1 MRDII
6 LFGCKDT
13 TLHTARF
20 LKNLDLK
27 IHLVTIS
34 PELATSNQVAGYENL
49 TVNSNIFESI
59 YVAKNYSLNE
69 EDITAIK
76 NCNNASLGFCIGW
89 QRLIPKELLSMFSVG
104 VFGMHGSARDL
115 PFGKGRSPMNW
126 ALIEG
131 RKLFHTNLFKY
142 DIGIDNGPVL
152 DSKTFSI
159 SESDTAETLH
169 YKNTLSMCSLIK
181 NNLEN
186 LLQGKY
192 VTHSQS
198 LASGESFYLKR
209 SPSDGSIDWR
219 DDIHNIDRL
228 IRAVSRPFDG
238 AFSFINREKVVIER
252 AAIFYTDLEIH
263 PFLDSK
269 IGTVLDVFP
278 NNKFLV
284 RCSGGILIIHS
295 YDGVTPSIGNN
306 FDITESPFRNFERN
320 VYGFFDIE

>member
-20 LKNLDLK
+20 LRNLNLK

-34 PELATSNQVAGYENL
+34 PELAASNQVAGYEDL
-49 TVNSNIFESI
+49 TINSNIFESI
-59 YVAKNYSLNE
+59 YVASSYSL
-69 EDITAIK
+69 DKKDVTAIK
-76 NCNNASLGFCIGW
+76 NSNHASLGFCIGW
-89 QRLIPKELLSMFSVG
+89 QRLIPKSLLSMFSVG
-104 VFGMHGSARDL
+104 VFGMHGSSRDL

-131 RKLFHTNLFKY
+131 RKIFHTNLFRY
-142 DIGIDNGPVL
+142 DVGIDNGPVL

-181 NNLEN
+181 NNLDN
-186 LLQGKY
+186 LLNRKY
-192 VTHSQS
+192 ITHSKS
-198 LASGESFYLKR
+198 LIFGESFYPKR

-219 DDIHNIDRL
+219 DDIYNIDRL
-228 IRAVSRPFDG
+228 IRAVTMPFEG
-238 AFSFINREKVVIER
+238 AFSFIKRKKIVIQR
-252 AAIFYTDLEIH
+252 AAIFYTDLESH
-263 PFLDSK
+263 PFLESK
-269 IGTVLDVFP
+269 LGIVLDVFP
-278 NNKFLV
+278 NKKFLV
-284 RCSGGILIIHS
+284 KCSGGVLIIHS
-295 YDGVTPSIGNN
+295 YEGVTPKIGNK
-306 FDITESPFRNFERN
+306 FDFTDSPFKNFKRN

>member
-181 NNLEN
+181 NNLES
-186 LLQGKY
+186 LLYGKY
-192 VTHSQS
+192 TTQSQS
-198 LASGESFYLKR
+198 LAFGESFYPKR
-209 SPSDGSIDWR
+209 SPSDGIIDWR
-219 DDIHNIDRL
+219 DDMYNIDRL
-228 IRAVSRPFDG
+228 IRAVTKPFDG
-238 AFSFINREKVVIER
+238 AFSYINGEKVVVER
-252 AAIFYTDLEIH
+252 AAVFYTDLESH

-269 IGTVLDVFP
+269 FGYVLDVFP

-284 RCSGGILIIHS
+284 RCSGGVLIIHN
-295 YDGVTPSIGNN
+295 YDGITPNIGEM
-306 FDITESPFRNFERN
+306 FDITESPFKNFKRN
-320 VYGFFDIE
+320 VYGFFDVE